1 LKRIIPAPSFGSI
14 LTELRTG
21 RFETVGQLWEW
32 FHNQNPTVGFDVF
45 RSQLNQLQAAGIV
58 ELEEPRPSNFSGFIR
73 SSRHGLRLWGF
84 VTGTLL
90 AVSIVELS
98 GITYPWVLAQWVA
111 GTFLVLF
118 APGYAVTWA
127 LFPSK
132 QQLSDLSR
140 FALTVALSIFIVP
153 VIGLLF
159 NYTSVGIRPAP
170 IALVI
175 ATLTEVSLFAGA
187 YREFTVLQAGR

>member
-1 LKRIIPAPSFGSI
+1 LKRIIPTPSFGSI

-21 RFETVGQLWEW
+21 RFETVDQLWEW
-32 FHNQNPTVGFDVF
+32 FHNENPTVDFDAF
-45 RSQLNQLQAAGIV
+45 RSQLNQLKDAGIV
-58 ELEEPRPSNFSGFIR
+58 ELEEPRPSDFSGFIR
-73 SSRHGLRLWGF
+73 SSRYGLRLWGF
-84 VTGTLL
+84 VAGTIL
-90 AVSIVELS
+90 AISTVELLGS
-98 GITYPWVLAQWVA
+98 AYPWILVRWIA

-132 QQLSDLSR
+132 RQLSDLSR

-153 VIGLLF
+153 AIGLLF
-159 NYTSVGIRPAP
+159 NYTVIGIRAGP

-175 ATLTEVSLFAGA
+175 AALTEVSLFAGA
-187 YREFTVLQAGR
+187 YREFTFIQAGS